1 MNSSHGNRSA
11 YTRFGVTEPGLVLCF
26 CYSGL
31 SFCISKVFLSEMIPS
46 SYFFI
51 YEASV
56 LQDIAPFM
64 EIFRRKKKKKSVE
77 IGMSVLYA
85 SYLNSSQI
93 FAFLCSGTLQGN
105 LTNCIFKTE
114 IPTSSETNYV
124 AGHKPACR
132 KDEC

>member
-11 YTRFGVTEPGLVLCF
+11 YTRFGVTEPGLVVCF

-77 IGMSVLYA
+77 IGMFVLYA

-93 FAFLCSGTLQGN
+93 LAFLYSETLQGN
-105 LTNCIFKTE
+105 LTNSIFKPE
-114 IPTSSETNYV
+114 IPTSSEKNYV

>member
-1 MNSSHGNRSA
+1 MLKCTGGKKKKKKNMNSSHGNRSA

-64 EIFRRKKKKKSVE
+64 EIFRRKKKKKCGDRNVCA
-77 IGMSVLYA
+77 VCKL
-85 SYLNSSQI
+85 
-93 FAFLCSGTLQGN
+93 FKFLPNFCLPLLWDTLGE
-105 LTNCIFKTE
+105 L
-114 IPTSSETNYV
+114 
-124 AGHKPACR
+124 
-132 KDEC
+132 D